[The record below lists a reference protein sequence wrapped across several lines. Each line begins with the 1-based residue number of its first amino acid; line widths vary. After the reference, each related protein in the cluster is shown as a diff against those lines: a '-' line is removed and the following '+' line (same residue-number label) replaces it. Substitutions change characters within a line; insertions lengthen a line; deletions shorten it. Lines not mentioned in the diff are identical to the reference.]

1 MAFWLQICTL
11 MKSTKYS
18 RNTLRRSS
26 ALLLGM
32 VVLMSSSITPSI
44 AQQKTVSQTPESV
57 KYKQAIQAF
66 EKRVK
71 DYVKL
76 RESLEDKAPK
86 LSKDATPEEIK
97 AHQAAFT
104 EMVRAAR
111 TGAKRGDVFTPD
123 ISEYIRRLIRKEFK
137 GRERAELRETI
148 MEAETKGVPLRVNYP
163 YPESKE
169 LTQIPPTLLLAL
181 PQLPKQMRYRFVGRH
196 MLLMDR
202 ENFLI
207 IDYMTDALP

>member
-1 MAFWLQICTL
+1 
-11 MKSTKYS
+11 MKRTNNNRKS
-18 RNTLRRSS
+18 LWRSS
-26 ALLLGM
+26 AVLLCM
-32 VVLMSSSITPSI
+32 MALMFSSLVTPSI
-44 AQQKTVSQTPESV
+44 ARQKQDSQAPESA
-57 KYKQAIQAF
+57 KYQQSIQAF

-71 DYVKL
+71 DYVKQ
-76 RESLEDKAPK
+76 RESLEDKAPNQ
-86 LSKDATPEEIK
+86 SKNATPEEIK

-104 EMVRAAR
+104 EMVKAAR
-111 TGAKRGDVFTPD
+111 TGAKRGDLFTPD
-123 ISEYIRRLIRKEFK
+123 ISEYIRGLIKKEFK
-137 GRERAELRETI
+137 GKERAELRETI

-181 PQLPKQMRYRFVGRH
+181 PQLPKQIRYRFVGRH

-207 IDYMTDALP
+207 IDYMPDALP